1 MTRRSTAAH
10 VLFALTMGVVA
21 GCSPGRGE
29 ETPAVAAVPALP
41 DLAKLAPSVQTQVRE
56 AHVRLTTLVDAGAA
70 AAERSQAFGDLGV
83 LLMAAQFPEAP
94 QAFLERAE
102 ALSSNDYRWPY
113 YLGHVYRKR
122 GESERAREAFTR
134 ASAKSP
140 GDVASLVWLGDTALQ
155 LGQPEQAKTHF
166 AAALALQETSLSARF
181 GLGRAALATNDHR
194 GAVDHF
200 EAVLARDAT
209 AAAAHY
215 PLSQAYAAL
224 GDAARADLH
233 LRQRANHEILPAD
246 PLMVALDTLLESP
259 QSYETRGIRALE
271 AKDWTAAIGWFR
283 RGLALAP
290 EHAALHQRLGAAL
303 NMMGDRGAARQAFL
317 EAVRLSPEQFQAFY
331 SLGVLDQ
338 EDRRHGEAV
347 GRFTAALAIR
357 PTYVEARLRLASSLR
372 RVARAV
378 DALAEYRRVLADDAG
393 RDEARIGEVMTLA
406 QLGRYR
412 EARVALEA
420 AHTRA
425 PESVAFAHGLARLLV
440 TAPEAAVRDGRRAK
454 MLVDQLVQQG
464 RTLDLGETMAMALA
478 ELGEFDRAIAVQRDL
493 LTAAQRAG
501 LPGVVSRIAG
511 NLARYE
517 RRTPCR
523 TPWAEEE
530 WP

>member
-1 MTRRSTAAH
+1 MTRRSAASQ
-10 VLFALTMGVVA
+10 VLLALLIG
-21 GCSPGRGE
+21 
-29 ETPAVAAVPALP
+29 AAVGCTPSTSGETSAVPELP
-41 DLAKLAPSVQTQVRE
+41 DLTKQAPSVQTQVRE
-56 AHVRLTTLVDAGAA
+56 AHVRLAALVARHAPAG
-70 AAERSQAFGDLGV
+70 ERSQAFGDLGV
-83 LLMAAQFPEAP
+83 LLMAAQFPDAP
-94 QAFLERAE
+94 QVFLDRAE
-102 ALSSNDYRWPY
+102 ALGAGDYRWPY
-113 YLGHVYRKR
+113 YLGHFYRKR
-122 GESERAREAFTR
+122 GEPERAREAFTR
-134 ASAKSP
+134 ASQRSP

-155 LGQPEQAKTHF
+155 LGQAEQAKAHF
-166 AAALALQETSLSARF
+166 AAALALQASSLSAQF
-181 GLGRAALATNDHR
+181 GLGRAALALNDHR

-209 AAAAHY
+209 AAAVHY

-224 GDAARADLH
+224 GDAARAALH

-246 PLMVALDTLLESP
+246 PLMVELDTLLDSP

-271 AKDWTAAIGWFR
+271 AKDWTAAVGWFR
-283 RGLALAP
+283 RGLDLAP

-303 NMMGDRGAARQAFL
+303 NMLGDRGAARQAFL
-317 EAVRLSPEQFQAFY
+317 EAVRLSPDQFLALY

-338 EDRRHGEAV
+338 EDRRHEEAV
-347 GRFTAALAIR
+347 GRFIAALAIR

-372 RVARAV
+372 RTARAA

-393 RDEARIGEVMTLA
+393 REEARVGEVMTLA
-406 QLGRYR
+406 QLGRHR
-412 EARVALEA
+412 EARAVLEE
-420 AHTRA
+420 AHNRA
-425 PESVAFAHGLARLLV
+425 PESVALAHGLARLLV
-440 TAPEAAVRDGRRAK
+440 TAPEAGVRDGRRAK
-454 MLVDQLVQQG
+454 MLVDQLVQRG

-478 ELGEFDRAIAVQRDL
+478 ELGEFDRAAAVQRDL